1 MSTKMSVALILC
13 LLIPSWVKPLQ
24 LPKLEGKESNLYRWK
39 VLEEGAQ
46 GDSASQTNR
55 IPSETWLEFV
65 PRKEKGQEKLL
76 LILRTTLMN
85 GDLNEIEATL
95 QPPFI
100 ITSYRNTVRDLK
112 GNVLKETTLYHPED
126 LREAE
131 KQVLPAPL
139 LPIALRA
146 TRFIKYSS
154 DTLKVSFGE
163 LEFNVRATPVQRK
176 TLRTPLG
183 KFRCFR
189 VTLDWESTDFI
200 PSPFF
205 FRWLNESLLPVMEFY
220 FTTDPPHRWISYEGP
235 YPGPAGPRLYGWLHS
250 EQPQ

>member
-1 MSTKMSVALILC
+1 MLRSARVVILLF
-13 LLIPSWVKPLQ
+13 LLAPFGVESFQ
-24 LPKLEGKESNLYRWK
+24 LPKLEGKESNLYHWK

-46 GDSASQTNR
+46 GDSAFQTHR
-55 IPSETWLEFV
+55 IPSETWLEFI
-65 PRKEKGQEKLL
+65 PRKEKGQEKLFL
-76 LILRTTLMN
+76 TLRTTLMN
-85 GDLNEIEATL
+85 GDLNEIEAMI

-100 ITSYRNTVRDLK
+100 ITSYRDTLRDLK
-112 GNVLKETTLYHPED
+112 GNVLKETTLYPPED

-131 KQVLPAPL
+131 KQVIPAPL

-146 TRFIKYSS
+146 TRFVKYSS
-154 DTLKVSFGE
+154 DIIRVSFGE
-163 LEFNVRATPVQRK
+163 LEFQVRATPVQRQ
-176 TLRTPLG
+176 TLRTPIG

-220 FTTDPPHRWISYEGP
+220 FTTDPPHRWIGYEGP
-235 YPGPAGPRLYGWLHS
+235 YPGPAGPRLYGSLYS